1 MYPTYPNLNATD
13 DTGDIY
19 MNKGGR
25 DCRTSH
31 LTADGVRVIGKTT
44 RKSEKG
50 RSDGVNGW
58 TNEFL
63 LNWEVGMA
71 NKFDT
76 DPVTMRAKGK
86 QSGKKVLA
94 GSMI

>member
-1 MYPTYPNLNATD
+1 
-13 DTGDIY
+13 
-19 MNKGGR
+19 MNKKESGS
-25 DCRTSH
+25 CQLSH
-31 LTADGVRVIGKTT
+31 LTADGVRVIGQTT
-44 RKSEKG
+44 RQSEEG

-58 TNEFL
+58 RNEFL

-86 QSGKKVLA
+86 
-94 GSMI
+94 